1 MWGGYMT
8 EYQHERKLLRDY
20 LSKQRRSGLTIQTKL
35 PKMVKNPTEKSIE
48 ELKRRRE
55 KAKQQA
61 AKARITLKKKEAQS
75 RAKFQEFQKTPL
87 RKIHE
92 NAVSKKSTPVQD
104 LTTGE
109 IVREEETRQP
119 GEDFDSYDNA
129 IKINVYDWANDGA
142 QTEYSERILMFI
154 NDCVAE
160 YGSRIVAEALQVAR
174 NRNIVLTKLEK
185 YNDVYCHAWITLF
198 QDILTEISHKFPN
211 DISEKYDKLM
221 YDANE
226 DQFNG
231 ELDAELYQSRYS
243 GNG

>member
-1 MWGGYMT
+1 
-8 EYQHERKLLRDY
+8 
-20 LSKQRRSGLTIQTKL
+20 
-35 PKMVKNPTEKSIE
+35 
-48 ELKRRRE
+48 
-55 KAKQQA
+55 
-61 AKARITLKKKEAQS
+61 
-75 RAKFQEFQKTPL
+75 
-87 RKIHE
+87 
-92 NAVSKKSTPVQD
+92 
-104 LTTGE
+104 
-109 IVREEETRQP
+109 
-119 GEDFDSYDNA
+119 
-129 IKINVYDWANDGA
+129 
-142 QTEYSERILMFI
+142 MFI